1 MAQYGFPFW
10 DLHRVDLQQV
20 LIAKVKE
27 LGVEIRL
34 SSRVVDVDFDSP
46 SVTLESGEVVEG
58 DVVLCAEGLW
68 SPTRSKFLGKPS
80 KPLETGDLAY
90 RLLLKTTDL
99 TDPELKQWVEN
110 RQVNFWIGPGA
121 HVVGYNLRDA
131 SMYNLVFLAP
141 DDLPESVSKQ
151 PGDLAE
157 MKELFKTW
165 DPVLRRFLEQVDSV
179 LKWKLSWLD
188 TLPNWKNEKG
198 TFVMAGDACHPMLPY
213 LAQGANSSLEDGA
226 VFGRLFGKV
235 SKRSQLPAMTSM
247 YERLR
252 KERGE
257 AIARETFK
265 QREDFHM
272 PDGAAQ
278 EWRDEFMV
286 RHLGKEIIGDFPS
299 RW

>member
-20 LIAKVKE
+20 LIARVKE
-27 LGVEIRL
+27 LGAEILL
-34 SSRVVDVDFDSP
+34 SSRVVDVNFENP

-165 DPVLRRFLEQVDSV
+165 DPVLRRFLDQVDSV

-188 TLPNWKNEKG
+188 TLPSWKNEKG

-272 PDGAAQ
+272 PDGPAQ

-286 RHLGKEIIGDFPS
+286 RHLGREIVGDFPS